1 MKVVVTYV
9 DDEID
14 PLLSKYLGQRLQ
26 ADMHEMLRGESV
38 QIEYREVTYVSD
50 KGYQGLLGDGRL
62 RASNIVLLD
71 SKLFK
76 LDAAKADL
84 PTGEVVALLMRRYLP
99 FVETFIITSYKEELP
114 ASCQV
119 LAKYD
124 HSKNADVAPSEY
136 YSSLLRGPISRAIC
150 SLKVIRHAEAEMR
163 SGSVEGPVRE
173 KVENSIHGISH
184 FDELTTADVDRLI
197 ISFEELKK
205 AIVSGDQGL

>member
-9 DDEID
+9 DDEIE
-14 PLLSKYLGQRLQ
+14 PLLSKYLSQRLQ
-26 ADMHEMLRGESV
+26 ADVREMLCDESV
-38 QIEYREVTYVSD
+38 RVEYGEVTYASD
-50 KGYQGLLGDGRL
+50 GGYQGLLSDERL
-62 RASNIVLLD
+62 RTSNIALLD

-124 HSKNADVAPSEY
+124 HSKNANVAPNEY

-150 SLKVIRHAEAEMR
+150 SLKVIKHAEAEMR
-163 SGSVEGPVRE
+163 NGSVEGPVRE

-184 FDELTTADVDRLI
+184 FDELTTVDVDRLI
-197 ISFEELKK
+197 ASFEELKK
-205 AIVSGDQGL
+205 AIVGGD